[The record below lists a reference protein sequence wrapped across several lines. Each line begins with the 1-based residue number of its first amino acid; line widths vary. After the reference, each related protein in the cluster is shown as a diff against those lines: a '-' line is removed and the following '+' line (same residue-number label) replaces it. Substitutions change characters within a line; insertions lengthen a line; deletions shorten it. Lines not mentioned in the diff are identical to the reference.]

1 MFAPLCFSCPRC
13 LLLRRGAERWAFG
26 SLARQLAGNSSKD
39 TPPKDKQR
47 QELPTKET
55 PPKDPATLDKNLN
68 TTKPTVPEASSND
81 TKSKKKNIKDIEIP
95 PEPTNCCMSGCANCV
110 WLDYAQT
117 LAKLLGDNDEE
128 AREIVLSKITDPNLK
143 MFLSLEL
150 RNLKQK
156 REEEERARGEKPKP
170 SK

>member
-1 MFAPLCFSCPRC
+1 MLASLGFSCPRC
-13 LLLRRGAERWAFG
+13 LLLRRGSEHWAFG
-26 SLARQLAGNSSKD
+26 SLARQLASAGNSSKD
-39 TPPKDKQR
+39 TPSKDKQR
-47 QELPTKET
+47 QEV
-55 PPKDPATLDKNLN
+55 PPKDTAGLDKNLN
-68 TTKPTVPEASSND
+68 GPAKTTAPEASAKDS
-81 TKSKKKNIKDIEIP
+81 KSKKKNIKDIEIP

-117 LAKLLGDNDEE
+117 LAKMLGDNDEE

-156 REEEERARGEKPKP
+156 REEEERARGKKPKP